1 MQSKSKIQKY
11 SYPPRINLSELVNE
25 AKKQLSLQCEPCI
38 TYVIIIIIIIVIII
52 IIIIIFLYS
61 FSLLINSSS
70 FNKAMKEGKKRK
82 LLIKVLTL
90 CI

>member
-52 IIIIIFLYS
+52 IIIIFLYS

-90 CI
+90 CM

>member
-1 MQSKSKIQKY
+1 MDSCSQNLKY
-11 SYPPRINLSELVNE
+11 KNILIHLELINLSELVNE
-25 AKKQLSLQCEPCI
+25 AKQQPSLQCEPCI
-38 TYVIIIIIIIVIII
+38 TYVITIIIIIVIII

-82 LLIKVLTL
+82 LLIKVL
-90 CI
+90 